1 MDTGVDK
8 SLEEYVGSVIIP
20 MYDSFDAGHDRSHA
34 LAVIEESLR
43 LSASYSVDVNVVYAA
58 AAYHDTGLT
67 AGREFHHLE
76 SGRIVRNDSRLS
88 RWFTAEQIET
98 IAQAVEDHRASAS
111 CDPRSIY
118 GRILAESDR
127 QIIPESIILRTV
139 QYGAGHYPE
148 LDKESQWERFCRH
161 MMEKYASGG
170 YLKLYIPESMN
181 AEGLAR
187 LREMISDRTLLR
199 ECFDSAYAVTLRNE

>member
-1 MDTGVDK
+1 MDAGVDR

-43 LSASYSVDVNVVYAA
+43 LSAFYSVDVNVVYAA

-88 RWFTAEQIET
+88 RWFTA
-98 IAQAVEDHRASAS
+98 
-111 CDPRSIY
+111 
-118 GRILAESDR
+118 
-127 QIIPESIILRTV
+127 
-139 QYGAGHYPE
+139 
-148 LDKESQWERFCRH
+148 
-161 MMEKYASGG
+161 
-170 YLKLYIPESMN
+170 
-181 AEGLAR
+181 
-187 LREMISDRTLLR
+187 
-199 ECFDSAYAVTLRNE
+199 

>member
-1 MDTGVDK
+1 MDAGGVDR
-8 SLEEYVGSVIIP
+8 SLEEYVGSKIIP

-43 LSASYSVDVNVVYAA
+43 LSAFYSVDVNVVYAA

-111 CDPRSIY
+111 NEPRSIY

-127 QIIPESIILRTV
+127 QIIPEFIILRTV
-139 QYGAGHYPE
+139 QYGARHYPE
-148 LDKESQWERFCRH
+148 LDKESQWERLCGH
-161 MMEKYASGG
+161 MMEKYAPGG
-170 YLKLYIPESMN
+170 YLKLYIPESRN

-187 LREMISDRTLLR
+187 LQEIINDKEWLRSLFERSYREA
-199 ECFDSAYAVTLRNE
+199 FGK